1 MKVQVITRHAVTNY
15 GSILQAIAT
24 QKIIE
29 KCNFDCEIIDYQRE
43 DEHYNRIENTLLK
56 QKQGWNNNL
65 VKKMIYLLMRKPS
78 SIIAGKK
85 FERMQKEY
93 LNLTPRYNSAKEL
106 QESISEADY
115 YMTGSDQVWG
125 KLACGEYDT
134 SYFLDFVKDDAKK
147 LAFAA
152 SFGHAVKTEE
162 EQKMFEYNLKKYSK
176 IAVREDS
183 AVKHLEDMGIVA
195 QQVLDPTL
203 LIAADEWRQMIK
215 KEMPKKYVLVYQ
227 IHNDKRVG
235 KYAKAFAEKA
245 GLPLIRISP
254 FFHQIF
260 REGKL
265 HYLPDISE
273 FLSYINNAEY
283 LITDSFHGTAFA
295 INLNT
300 DFIEILP
307 NTNTGSR
314 NQSILKLTGLT
325 DRIVTDMNDF
335 SLLDKKIKF
344 DDVNSI
350 IENERK
356 KSLKILKLFLND
368 NEEG

>member
-29 KCNFDCEIIDYQRE
+29 KCDCECEIIDYQRE
-43 DEHYNRIENTLLK
+43 DEHYNQIENTLLK
-56 QKQGWNNNL
+56 QKEGWNKNL
-65 VKKMIYLLMRKPS
+65 VKKMIYLLVRKPS

-85 FERMQKEY
+85 FEKMQKEY
-93 LNLTPRYNSAKEL
+93 LNLSPRYNSAKEL
-106 QESISEADY
+106 QEKISDADF

-134 SYFLDFVKDDAKK
+134 SYFLDFVKDDTKK
-147 LAFAA
+147 IAFAA

-162 EQKMFEYNLKKYSK
+162 EQKMFEYNLKKYSR

-183 AVKHLEDMGIVA
+183 AVKYLEEMGIAA

-203 LIAADEWRQMIK
+203 LITADEWKQLIK
-215 KEMPKKYVLVYQ
+215 KEIPKKYVLVYQ

-235 KYAKAFAEKA
+235 RYAKAFAEKA

-265 HYLPDISE
+265 HYLPDVSE
-273 FLSYINNAEY
+273 FLAFINNAEY
-283 LITDSFHGTAFA
+283 LVTDSFHGTAFA

-314 NQSILKLTGLT
+314 NQSILKLVGLT
-325 DRIVTDMNDF
+325 DRIVTDMDDF
-335 SLLDKKIKF
+335 SFIDKKIEFNK
-344 DDVNSI
+344 VNTILES
-350 IENERK
+350 ERK
-356 KSLKILKLFLND
+356 KSVTILKNVLSLK
-368 NEEG
+368 

>member
-29 KCNFDCEIIDYQRE
+29 KCDCECQIIDYQRE
-43 DEHYNRIENTLLK
+43 DEHYNRIENTLLQ
-56 QKQGWNNNL
+56 QKAGWNNNPI
-65 VKKMIYLLMRKPS
+65 KKIVYLLIRKPS
-78 SIIAGKK
+78 SVVAGKK
-85 FERMQKEY
+85 FEKMQKEY
-93 LNLTPRYNSAKEL
+93 LNLTPRYNSANELKEK
-106 QESISEADY
+106 ITDADY

-125 KLACGEYDT
+125 KLANGQYDS
-134 SYFLDFVKDDAKK
+134 SYFLDFVREEDKK
-147 LAFAA
+147 IAFAA
-152 SFGHAVKTEE
+152 SFGHAAKTQE
-162 EQKMFEYNLKKYSK
+162 EQRMIEKNIKRYQS

-183 AVKHLEDMGIVA
+183 AVQYLKDMNIDA
-195 QQVLDPTL
+195 KQVLDPTL
-203 LIAADEWRQMIK
+203 IVKADEWRKLGHQRK
-215 KEMPKKYVLVYQ
+215 SKKKYVLVYQ

-235 KYAKAFAEKA
+235 RYAKEYAKRK

-254 FFHQIF
+254 FFHQVT

-265 HYLPDISE
+265 HYLPDVSE
-273 FLSYINNAEY
+273 FISYIDNAEC

-325 DRIVTDMNDF
+325 DRIVTDMDDF
-335 SLLDKKIKF
+335 SLINKKIEF
-344 DDVNSI
+344 SSVNKI
-350 IENERK
+350 IEDERK
-356 KSLKILKLFLND
+356 NSFEVLRSFLAK
-368 NEEG
+368 

>member
-29 KCNFDCEIIDYQRE
+29 KCNCECEIIDYQRE
-43 DEHYNRIENTLLK
+43 DEHYQRIENTLLK
-56 QKQGWNNNL
+56 QKEDWNNNPI
-65 VKKMIYLLMRKPS
+65 KRMAYLLMRKPS
-78 SIIAGKK
+78 SIIAGRK

-93 LNLTPRYNSAKEL
+93 LNLTQRYNSAVELKENITD
-106 QESISEADY
+106 SDY

-125 KLACGEYDT
+125 KLANGQYDT
-134 SYFLDFVKDDAKK
+134 SYFLDFIEDDAKK
-147 LAFAA
+147 IAFAA
-152 SFGHAVKTEE
+152 SFGHAVKTEK
-162 EQKMFEYNLKKYSK
+162 EQKMFEYNLKKYSQ

-183 AVKHLEDMGIVA
+183 AVKYLEDMGIVA
-195 QQVLDPTL
+195 HQVLDPTL
-203 LIAADEWRQMIK
+203 LVTVDEWNQLIK
-215 KEMPKKYVLVYQ
+215 KDISKKYVLVYQ

-235 KYAKAFAEKA
+235 KYAKEFAKKA
-245 GLPLIRISP
+245 KLPLIRISP

-265 HYLPDISE
+265 RYLPDVSE
-273 FLSYINNAEY
+273 FLSYIKNAEY

-300 DFIEILP
+300 NFVEILP

-314 NQSILKLTGLT
+314 NQSILKLVGLT

-335 SLLDKKIKF
+335 SLMNKKIDF
-344 DDVNSI
+344 SRVNSI
-350 IENERK
+350 LEVERTN
-356 KSLKILKLFLND
+356 SMAVLKGMLK
-368 NEEG
+368 

>member
-29 KCNFDCEIIDYQRE
+29 KCDCDCEIIDYQRE
-43 DEHYNRIENTLLK
+43 DEHYNQIENTLLK
-56 QKQGWNNNL
+56 QKAGWNKNPL
-65 VKKMIYLLMRKPS
+65 KKMVYILMRKPS
-78 SIIAGKK
+78 SIVAGKK
-85 FERMQKEY
+85 FEKMQKEY
-93 LNLTPRYNSAKEL
+93 LNLTSRYNSAKEL
-106 QESISEADY
+106 RENITEADF

-134 SYFLDFVKDDAKK
+134 SYFLDFVKDDTKK
-147 LAFAA
+147 IAFAA
-152 SFGHAVKTEE
+152 SFGHAVKTEK

-183 AVKHLEDMGIVA
+183 AVKYLEDMGIAA

-203 LIAADEWRQMIK
+203 LITADEWKQLIK
-215 KEMPKKYVLVYQ
+215 KEINKKYVLVYQ

-235 KYAKAFAEKA
+235 KYAKAFAEKV

-265 HYLPDISE
+265 HYLPDVSE

-307 NTNTGSR
+307 NTNTGCR
-314 NQSILKLTGLT
+314 NQSILKLTGLAG
-325 DRIVTDMNDF
+325 RIVTDMDDF
-335 SLLDKKIKF
+335 SFMNKKIDFKI
-344 DDVNSI
+344 VNAI
-350 IENERK
+350 LDAERD
-356 KSLKILKLFLND
+356 KSMTILKDMLK
-368 NEEG
+368 